1 MKHLTWHSGRTL
13 ARATIFATFVVG
25 GLAGLVG
32 HHATVAAAL
41 LAATIGRL

>member
-1 MKHLTWHSGRTL
+1 MRHLTWHSGRTM

-25 GLAGLVG
+25 GLAGLIG
-32 HHATVAAAL
+32 HHATVVAAA